1 MGEDFVLDDG
11 GVVVDVDEFNGKG
24 RDFCEEDTAEGVGE
38 GGVDADE
45 RKRGV
50 EGCIIV
56 EPDVEVLLVGKNEF

>member
-45 RKRGV
+45 
-50 EGCIIV
+50 
-56 EPDVEVLLVGKNEF
+56 